1 MTRSFRLPDLGE
13 GVHEAEI
20 LALPVSIGQAVT
32 EGEVIM
38 EIETDKAAVE
48 IPSPYTG
55 TVQEIMVKVGD
66 MAMVGDVLLRFAVD
80 TKETAPPLAPAKTS
94 PAAAAAEEDA
104 EKFTD
109 QHAVPKQAKRPPVPA
124 SPSTRRLA
132 RELAVDLH
140 AVTPSDAGGI
150 VTKEDVETHA
160 RQKAAGRQSITAVN
174 APTPVPPATPP
185 AATAFHNS
193 LPDFTQWGQIERLPF
208 RSIRRATANQMT
220 SSWTQIPHVH
230 SQDTVDI
237 TKLEAF
243 RQRHKSEIEAA
254 GGRLTMTLFAIKAVA
269 SALKT
274 YPYFNA
280 SLDLQAQE
288 IILKRFF
295 NIGIAVD
302 TAKGLMVPVIKD
314 VDRKSIKE
322 LAIEINGA
330 IARVRSGT
338 YAREEMQGGT
348 FTITNAGALGGSS
361 FSAIINHPEV
371 AILGLGQGR
380 MQPTVITDERG
391 EPQIV
396 PRLIMPI
403 VLCFDHRVV
412 DGADA
417 IRFLRLVINALEDPD
432 ELLITMI

>member
-1 MTRSFRLPDLGE
+1 MTTSFRLPDLGE

-20 LALPVSIGQAVT
+20 LALPVALGQAIR
-32 EGEVIM
+32 EGDLIM

-48 IPSPYTG
+48 IPSPYSG
-55 TVQEIMVKVGD
+55 TVSEILVKVGD
-66 MAMVGDVLLRFAVD
+66 MALVGDVLMTFSTDTAQEAVQ
-80 TKETAPPLAPAKTS
+80 PAKNES
-94 PAAAAAEEDA
+94 R
-104 EKFTD
+104 
-109 QHAVPKQAKRPPVPA
+109 AVQPVVGTTLTAQKKRPVPA

-132 RELAVDLH
+132 RELGVDLH
-140 AVTPSDAGGI
+140 KVTPTGAGGV
-150 VTKEDVETHA
+150 VTKEDVEAHVG
-160 RQKAAGRQSITAVN
+160 QAV
-174 APTPVPPATPP
+174 APETTTPPPEPTSPTPNR
-185 AATAFHNS
+185 TA
-193 LPDFTQWGQIERLPF
+193 LPDFAKWGEIERLPF

-220 SSWTQIPHVH
+220 SSWTQIPHVQC
-230 SQDTVDI
+230 QDDVDI

-243 RQRHKSEIEAA
+243 RQKHKTDIKEA
-254 GGRLTMTLFAIKAVA
+254 GGRLTMTLFAMKAVTT
-269 SALKT
+269 ALKN
-274 YPYFNA
+274 YPSFNS

-288 IILKRFF
+288 IIIKRFF

-302 TAKGLMVPVIKD
+302 TENGLMVPVIRD

-322 LAIEINGA
+322 LAIEVDDTIS
-330 IARVRSGT
+330 RVRAGT
-338 YAREEMQGGT
+338 HSREEMQGGT
-348 FTITNAGALGGSS
+348 FTITNAGALGGSR

-380 MQPTVITDERG
+380 MQPAVITDERG
-391 EPQIV
+391 RHEIV

-417 IRFLRLVINALEDPD
+417 IKFLRLVIDALEDPD

>member
-1 MTRSFRLPDLGE
+1 MTTSFRLPDLGE

-20 LALPVSIGQAVT
+20 LALPVAIGQAIR
-32 EGEVIM
+32 EGDIIM

-55 TVQEIMVKVGD
+55 TVSEILIKVGD
-66 MAMVGDVLLRFAVD
+66 MALVGDVLMTFSTD
-80 TKETAPPLAPAKTS
+80 TVQEAAQPAKNVS
-94 PAAAAAEEDA
+94 E
-104 EKFTD
+104 
-109 QHAVPKQAKRPPVPA
+109 AVQPEAKTTFASDKQRPVPA

-132 RELAVDLH
+132 RELGVDLH
-140 AVTPSDAGGI
+140 KVTPTGSGGI
-150 VTKEDVETHA
+150 VTKEDVEAHA
-160 RQKAAGRQSITAVN
+160 GQEMAPEKTAEVPERRP
-174 APTPVPPATPP
+174 PTPQPI
-185 AATAFHNS
+185 S
-193 LPDFTQWGQIERLPF
+193 LPDFSKWGEIERLPF

-220 SSWTQIPHVH
+220 ISWSEIPHVQC
-230 SQDTVDI
+230 QDDVDI

-243 RQRHKSEIEAA
+243 RQKHKTEIEEA
-254 GGRLTMTLFAIKAVA
+254 GGRLTMTLFAMKAVTT
-269 SALKT
+269 ALKN
-274 YPYFNA
+274 YPSFNS

-302 TAKGLMVPVIKD
+302 TENGLMVPVIRD

-322 LAIEINGA
+322 LAVEVDATIK
-330 IARVRSGT
+330 RVRTGT
-338 YAREEMQGGT
+338 HSREEMQGGT
-348 FTITNAGALGGSS
+348 FTITNAGALGGSR

-380 MQPTVITDERG
+380 MQPAVITNEHG
-391 EPQIV
+391 SHEIV

-417 IRFLRLVINALEDPD
+417 IKFLRLVIDALEDPD

>member
-1 MTRSFRLPDLGE
+1 MTLSFRLPDLGE

-20 LALPVSIGQAVT
+20 LALPVANGQAVR
-32 EGEVIM
+32 EGDIIM

-55 TVQEIMVKVGD
+55 TVREIMVKVGD
-66 MAMVGDVLLRFAVD
+66 MALVGDVLMSFTAD
-80 TKETAPPLAPAKTS
+80 AGENPAPTKETAAPISETARQAS
-94 PAAAAAEEDA
+94 G
-104 EKFTD
+104 EKNTENTG
-109 QHAVPKQAKRPPVPA
+109 KKRRPVPA

-132 RELAVDLH
+132 RELEVDLYE
-140 AVTPSDAGGI
+140 VTPTGAGGI
-150 VTKEDVETHA
+150 VSREDVERHA
-160 RQKAAGRQSITAVN
+160 ARKTA
-174 APTPVPPATPP
+174 PEPASTSTETRAP
-185 AATAFHNS
+185 AAPSPGPEPGAT
-193 LPDFTQWGQIERLPF
+193 LPDFSKWGGVERRPF

-220 SSWTQIPHVH
+220 SSWHQIPHVYC
-230 SQDTVDI
+230 QDNVDI
-237 TKLEAF
+237 TRLEAF
-243 RQRHKSEIEAA
+243 RQKHKREIEVA
-254 GGRLTMTLFAIKAVA
+254 GGRLTMTVFAIKAVA
-269 SALKT
+269 TALKN

-288 IILKRFF
+288 IIIKHFF

-302 TAKGLMVPVIKD
+302 TENGLMVPVVRD

-322 LAIEINGA
+322 LAIEVDGA
-330 IARVRSGT
+330 ITRVRTGKHN
-338 YAREEMQGGT
+338 REEMQGGT
-348 FTITNAGALGGSS
+348 FTITNAGALGGSH

-380 MQPTVITDERG
+380 MQPTVITDER
-391 EPQIV
+391 ERHDIV

-417 IRFLRLVINALEDPD
+417 IRFLRMVIDALEDPE

>member
-1 MTRSFRLPDLGE
+1 MTTSFRLPDLGE

-20 LALPVSIGQAVT
+20 LALPVAVGQAVA
-32 EGEVIM
+32 EGELIM

-55 TVQEIMVKVGD
+55 TVSEILVQVGD
-66 MAMVGDVLLRFAVD
+66 MAVVGDVLINFTTDRAED
-80 TKETAPPLAPAKTS
+80 TPPTVSEVNQVTQQDAKVTV
-94 PAAAAAEEDA
+94 
-104 EKFTD
+104 TT
-109 QHAVPKQAKRPPVPA
+109 QKQKVVPA

-132 RELAVDLH
+132 RDLGVELH
-140 AVTPSDAGGI
+140 EVTPSGSGGI
-150 VTKEDVETHA
+150 VTREDVKTHA
-160 RQKAAGRQSITAVN
+160 EKKIVPEASPEQDV
-174 APTPVPPATPP
+174 TPVSPSSTPP
-185 AATAFHNS
+185 IAPISTG
-193 LPDFTQWGQIERLPF
+193 LPDFSKWGEIERLPF

-220 SSWTQIPHVH
+220 SSWTQIPHVQC
-230 SQDTVDI
+230 QDNVDI

-243 RQRHKSEIEAA
+243 RQKHKDEIKAA

-269 SALKT
+269 TALKS
-274 YPYFNA
+274 YPYFNS
-280 SLDLQAQE
+280 SLDPQTQE
-288 IILKRFF
+288 IIIKRFF

-302 TAKGLMVPVIKD
+302 TEHGLMVPVIRD

-322 LAIEINGA
+322 LAIEVDSA
-330 IARVRSGT
+330 IKRVRGGT
-338 YAREEMQGGT
+338 HNREEMQGGT
-348 FTITNAGALGGSS
+348 FTITNAGALGGSH

-380 MQPTVITDERG
+380 MQPAVITDERG
-391 EPQIV
+391 RHEVV

-403 VLCFDHRVV
+403 ILCFDHRVV

-417 IRFLRLVINALEDPD
+417 IRFLRLVIDALEDPE

>member
-1 MTRSFRLPDLGE
+1 MTTSFRLPDLGE

-20 LALPVSIGQAVT
+20 LALPVTVGQAVE
-32 EGEVIM
+32 EGDVIM

-55 TVQEIMVKVGD
+55 TVHEILVKVGD
-66 MAMVGDVLLRFAVD
+66 MAVVGDVLITF
-80 TKETAPPLAPAKTS
+80 
-94 PAAAAAEEDA
+94 AAAADQTDFPQPQVGASPNKTEVV

-109 QHAVPKQAKRPPVPA
+109 HQPASEGQKRTPVPA

-132 RELAVDLH
+132 RELEVDLH
-140 AVTPSDAGGI
+140 AVTPTGSGGL
-150 VTKEDVETHA
+150 VTKEDVENHA
-160 RQKAAGRQSITAVN
+160 RQKTTAKSSDK
-174 APTPVPPATPP
+174 APDSSPPTPSAPAAPPPAT
-185 AATAFHNS
+185 AGRTS
-193 LPDFTQWGQIERLPF
+193 LPDFARWGEIERLPF

-230 SQDTVDI
+230 SQDSVDI

-243 RQRHKSEIEAA
+243 RQKHKSEIQAA

-269 SALKT
+269 TALKT

-288 IILKRFF
+288 IIIKHFF

-302 TAKGLMVPVIKD
+302 TGKGLMVPVIKD

-322 LAIEINGA
+322 LAIEVNEA
-330 IARVRSGT
+330 IARVRAGT
-338 YAREEMQGGT
+338 HSREEMLGGT
-348 FTITNAGALGGSS
+348 FTITNAGAIGGSS

-380 MQPTVITDERG
+380 MQPAVVTDERG
-391 EPQIV
+391 GHQIV

-417 IRFLRLVINALEDPD
+417 IRFLRLVIDALEDPD

>member
-1 MTRSFRLPDLGE
+1 MTTSFRLPDLGE

-20 LALPVSIGQAVT
+20 LALPVTIGQAVV
-32 EGEVIM
+32 EGDIIM

-55 TVQEIMVKVGD
+55 TVREILVGVGQ
-66 MAMVGDVLLRFAVD
+66 MAVVGDVLITFTTDASRKPVSPSPDA
-80 TKETAPPLAPAKTS
+80 TPRPPQNTEKKPTELQ
-94 PAAAAAEEDA
+94 PAAQGQ
-104 EKFTD
+104 KS
-109 QHAVPKQAKRPPVPA
+109 RPVPA

-132 RELAVDLH
+132 RELDVDLY
-140 AVTPSDAGGI
+140 AVTPTGSGGI
-150 VTKEDVETHA
+150 VTREDVKAHA
-160 RQKAAGRQSITAVN
+160 QQKTAAKPTGTA
-174 APTPVPPATPP
+174 AATPAP
-185 AATAFHNS
+185 EKPTTAEPSPPTGRAS
-193 LPDFTQWGQIERLPF
+193 LPDFSKWGEIERLPF

-220 SSWTQIPHVH
+220 ISWTQIPHVH

-237 TKLEAF
+237 TRLEAF
-243 RQRHKSEIEAA
+243 RQKHKTEIEAV
-254 GGRLTMTLFAIKAVA
+254 GGRLTMTIFAIKAVA
-269 SALKT
+269 TALKT

-280 SLDLQAQE
+280 SLDQQAQE
-288 IILKRFF
+288 IIVKHFF

-302 TAKGLMVPVIKD
+302 TEKGLMVPVIKD

-322 LAIEINGA
+322 LAIEVDGA
-330 IARVRSGT
+330 IARVRAGSHS
-338 YAREEMQGGT
+338 REEMQGGT
-348 FTITNAGALGGSS
+348 FTITNAGALGGNQ

-380 MQPTVITDERG
+380 MQPAVVIDERG
-391 EPQIV
+391 KHEIV

-417 IRFLRLVINALEDPD
+417 IRFLRLIIDALEDPD